1 MASYSTNEFK
11 NGLKVMLEGEPCVIL
26 EAEFVKPGKG
36 QAFTRAKFRNL
47 ISGRVWD
54 RTLRSG
60 VTMES
65 ADVVELDMEYLY
77 SDGTDWHFMRM
88 DDTFEQVSASSA
100 IVGDAKLWLSEQD
113 KCTVTLWEG
122 NPISVV
128 PPNFVELQIKDTD
141 PGVRGDTV
149 AGGSKPATLSTGATI
164 RVPLFISV
172 GEVIRVDTRTGEYVG
187 RRKQS

>member
-1 MASYSTNEFK
+1 MASYSTNEFR

-65 ADVVELDMEYLY
+65 ADVVELNMEYLY

-88 DDTFEQVSASSA
+88 DDTFEQVSASLA
-100 IVGDAKLWLSEQD
+100 VVGDAERWLSEQD

-128 PPNFVELQIKDTD
+128 PPNFVELRVTDTE
-141 PGVRGDTV
+141 PNIRGDTV
-149 AGGSKPATLSTGATI
+149 AGGSKPATLSTGTTI
-164 RVPLFISV
+164 RVPLFIGV

-187 RRKQS
+187 RSKQS